1 MKKKISILALMFAIM
16 LALAGCGGSD
26 AKEASGGGA
35 GESKVAEVTIE
46 KAEYILAGDDGE
58 SEGEE
63 TGLLAVDLKV
73 KNKSKSTINV
83 SSYDGVYLYDGD
95 EQLSPE
101 KSVYARGIDL
111 KDGGSSDIGAGKV
124 KTIPF
129 YFNVEKDK
137 KYEIG
142 VKPRLSE
149 PGEEADEIMLGLDTK
164 KYAESFDEI
173 QDPAK
178 ALTAYI
184 DVIYLGKDNS
194 DYEKLVTADKEDVQ
208 ETAKSKFK
216 KQLDLSLPDMV
227 TDADID
233 KYYSSYKTVL
243 GEKAEVQTKTT
254 AKAGDKAVVKLDYS
268 TVSTDDLYD
277 KLYNYQKEY
286 RENTGGYD
294 TEKEK
299 QYALSK
305 FDTVVQSLEVAKSQN
320 GAEISMIK
328 KDGKWTVNTSDHYS
342 DYLVR
347 AFAEGRAY

>member
-1 MKKKISILALMFAIM
+1 MMNKKIGVLALMLSMM
-16 LALAGCGGSD
+16 LGLAACGESD
-26 AKEASGGGA
+26 AKETS
-35 GESKVAEVTIE
+35 GESGKNKVAEVSIE

-58 SEGEE
+58 SEDGEA
-63 TGLLAVDLKV
+63 GLLAVDLKV
-73 KNKSKSTINV
+73 KNDSKSTINV
-83 SSYDGVYLYDGD
+83 SPYDGVYLYDGD

-101 KSVYARGIDL
+101 KSVYTRGIDL

-124 KTIPF
+124 KTLPF

-142 VKPRLSE
+142 VTPSLSE
-149 PGEEADEIMLGLDTK
+149 PGEKADEILLVLDTK
-164 KYAESFDEI
+164 KYAESFEEI

-184 DVIYLGKDNS
+184 DVIYFGKENS
-194 DYEKLVTADKEDVQ
+194 DYEKLVTADKEAVQ
-208 ETAKSKFK
+208 QTAKGEFK
-216 KQLDLSLPDMV
+216 KELDISLPDMV
-227 TDADID
+227 TDADIE
-233 KYYSSYKTVL
+233 KYYSSYKSVL
-243 GEKAEVQTKTT
+243 GEKAEIEAKTM

-268 TVSTDDLYD
+268 TVSTDNLYD
-277 KLYNYQKEY
+277 KLYSFQKEY

-305 FDTVVQSLEVAKSQN
+305 FDTVVQSLEVVKSQN

-328 KDGKWTVNTSDHYS
+328 KDGKWTVNNADHYS
-342 DYLVR
+342 DYLVQ